1 MSFFGPDK
9 IALTL
14 EKYDYKPGEKIK
26 GIIKLNLTK
35 PTNARKLEVGLFGE
49 RKESYRGHDGKIQT
63 KNVIIYDFKI
73 ALGSEG
79 EYLKGEYPFEI
90 TIPGNILSMDER
102 KNLNGN
108 LGVIA
113 DVLNTMSGKRIYPV
127 QWSIK
132 SNLDVPMM
140 FDIKKE
146 QKIIIT
152 A

>member
-1 MSFFGPDK
+1 MGLFGPDK
-9 IALTL
+9 ITLTL

-26 GIIKLNLTK
+26 GVIKLNLKK

-49 RKESYRGHDGKIQT
+49 RKESYKGHDGKIQT
-63 KNVIIYDFKI
+63 KVVVIYDFKI
-73 ALGSEG
+73 PLGSEG
-79 EYLKGEYPFEI
+79 EYLTGEYPFEI
-90 TIPGNILSMDER
+90 TIPSNILSMDVR
-102 KNLNGN
+102 KNLDGN

-113 DVLNTMSGKRIYPV
+113 DVLNTMSGHRIYPV

-146 QKIIIT
+146 QKNIIT
-152 A
+152 L